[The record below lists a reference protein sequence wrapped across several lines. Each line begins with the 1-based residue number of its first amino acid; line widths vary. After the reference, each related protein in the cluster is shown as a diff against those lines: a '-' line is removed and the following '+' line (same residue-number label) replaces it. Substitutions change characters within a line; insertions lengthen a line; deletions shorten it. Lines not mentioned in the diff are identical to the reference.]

1 MRTIIAGS
9 RTITD
14 QTEVDEAIKNS
25 GFTITEVLSGGA
37 RGVDTLGEAW
47 ANAHSIPYSIFL
59 ADWQQHE
66 KAAGPIRNSEM
77 AANADAL
84 ILVWDGASRGSQDM
98 LTKAIARG
106 LKIHVRL
113 VRPEKE

>member
-14 QTEVDEAIKNS
+14 QTEVDEAVKSS

-37 RGVDTLGEAW
+37 RGVDSLGEVW
-47 ANAHSIPYSIFL
+47 ANAHGVPISIFL

-98 LTKAIARG
+98 LTKAIAKG
-106 LKIHVRL
+106 LQVYVRV
-113 VRPEKE
+113 VR